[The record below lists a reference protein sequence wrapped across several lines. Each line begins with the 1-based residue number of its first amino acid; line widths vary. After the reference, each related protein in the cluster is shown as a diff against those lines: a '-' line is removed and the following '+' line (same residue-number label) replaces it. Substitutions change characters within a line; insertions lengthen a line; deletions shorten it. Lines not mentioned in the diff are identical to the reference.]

1 MLIAQICVNVKAVSI
16 DKTFTYAVPEEL
28 NFLCA
33 GWRVIVPFGSRKV
46 DGFVMN
52 VEELPGAEKL
62 FDFELKEVIGVF
74 DEEPWFTPEMMRAA
88 QWISD
93 FYLCP
98 LSQSMSLF
106 MPGLK
111 GRKISKTF
119 ERIIKLAENFSEEDL
134 KKISPRAKAQLN
146 LMKILLEEKEI
157 SATKIC

>member
-1 MLIAQICVNVKAVSI
+1 MLVAQICVNVKANSI
-16 DKTFTYAVPEEL
+16 DKTFTYAVPERL
-28 NFLCA
+28 NFLSA

-62 FDFELKEVIGVF
+62 FDFVLKEIIDVF
-74 DEEPWFTPEMMRAA
+74 DEESWFTPEMMRAA

-106 MPGLK
+106 MPGRNS
-111 GRKISKTF
+111 RKIK
-119 ERIIKLAENFSEEDL
+119 
-134 KKISPRAKAQLN
+134 KKI
-146 LMKILLEEKEI
+146 
-157 SATKIC
+157 